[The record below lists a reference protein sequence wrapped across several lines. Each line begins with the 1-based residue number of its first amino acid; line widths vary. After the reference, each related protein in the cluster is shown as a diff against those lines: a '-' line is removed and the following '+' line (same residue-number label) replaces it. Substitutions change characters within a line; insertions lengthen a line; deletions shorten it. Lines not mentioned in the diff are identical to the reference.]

1 MDSKSEQSNRR
12 NIVLSSLNVIIE
24 CLDVAEKVSSITPA
38 KAVFSTVRIIL
49 TMIRVSA
56 LPRFEDPLRADKIH
70 AGFDDG

>member
-1 MDSKSEQSNRR
+1 MDCKSEQSDRR
-12 NIVLSSLNVIIE
+12 NIVLFLLNVIIE

-49 TMIRVSA
+49 TMMRVSA
-56 LPRFEDPLRADKIH
+56 LPRFEDLLQADKIH